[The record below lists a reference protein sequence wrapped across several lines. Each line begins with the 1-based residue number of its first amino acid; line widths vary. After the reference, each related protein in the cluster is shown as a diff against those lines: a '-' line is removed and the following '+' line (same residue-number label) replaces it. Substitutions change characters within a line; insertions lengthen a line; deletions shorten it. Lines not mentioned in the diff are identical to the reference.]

1 MNFIPTDKIF
11 LIGMMGCGKSYWGK
25 KLSERLHF
33 DFIDLDEVM
42 VKEEGRDINKIFQ
55 ESGEQYFRDKET
67 ELLNRFIVEKKGFI
81 MATGGGVPC
90 FNNNISLMNNNGIT
104 IWLNESPEVILSRL
118 LPEKAQRPLLKELN
132 NEELYD
138 FILLKLAERKA
149 YYRKAKYI
157 IKSTDIKDTFNNN
170 LNSL

>member
-11 LIGMMGCGKSYWGK
+11 LIGMMGSGKSYWGK

-33 DFIDLDEVM
+33 DFIDLDEEL

-67 ELLNRFIVEKKGFI
+67 ELLNRFIVEKEGFI

-90 FNNNISLMNNNGIT
+90 FNNNISLMNNHGIT
-104 IWLNESPEVILSRL
+104 IWLNESPEIIFRRL
-118 LPEKAQRPLLKELN
+118 LPEKIHRPLLKELN
-132 NEELYD
+132 NEELFD

-157 IKSTDIKDTFNNN
+157 IKSTEITDTFNNN
-170 LNSL
+170 LISL